1 MDNFIRLL
9 GFLKPYRWRVIWAV
23 ILMLAI
29 ALSALPMPLLIKF
42 LIDRVLK
49 EKRLDWLNYVLVGTL
64 ALYALR
70 GLTSFLLNSAI
81 IYLGQRVVFDLRYT
95 CYRHL
100 QRLSM
105 SYYNARETGKI
116 MSRLTSD
123 IDIIQYIITGGFIT
137 LITDIVTLIA
147 VLVVIFYTEW
157 RLSLIAM
164 IVVPL
169 YLINYQIFI
178 RGIRTNSV
186 LLREKMDAI
195 YGTLSEK
202 LTGIGVVKAFAREKH
217 EVRRFARQIRENYDL
232 NMKQNLLSTA
242 LWAIAGVI
250 SASGT
255 ACILWYGG
263 REVMAGHPLTL
274 GSLLAF
280 NGYMGYLYGPA
291 VRLLQFNTT
300 LQWVFSAIERVF
312 EVLDTRPEIEDAPDA
327 VPLHN
332 IQGRVE
338 LENVSFG
345 YRPNQPVLKNID
357 LTVEPGEMI
366 AIVGPSGAGKTTLV
380 NLIARF
386 YDPTEGAVKI
396 DGCDLRKVKLD
407 SIRRQIAIVHQ
418 ESIIFSVTLRENI
431 MYGNSSATEE
441 EMLQAARDADLHD
454 FISSLPEGYDTK
466 IGEKGVKLSVGQ
478 KQRVA
483 IARALLTDP
492 RILILDDATSALDSE
507 TEARIQQSLDR
518 LMKGRTSFVIA
529 HRLSTIVNADRI
541 IAMDQGEI
549 VETGSHREL
558 LARNGLYAR
567 LHHEQFKAAAL
578 KQLVG

>member
-9 GFLKPYRWRVIWAV
+9 GFLKPYRWRVALAV
-23 ILMLAI
+23 SLMLVI
-29 ALSALPMPLLIKF
+29 ALSALPMPLLIKY
-42 LIDRVLK
+42 LVDHVLK
-49 EKRLDWLNYVLVGTL
+49 EKRMDLLNYILAGTL
-64 ALYALR
+64 ALYAVR
-70 GLTSFLLNSAI
+70 GLTSFLLNATI

-105 SYYNARETGKI
+105 SFYDARETGKI

-164 IVVPL
+164 VVVPL

-178 RGIRTNSV
+178 KGIRANSI

-202 LTGIGVVKAFAREKH
+202 IAGIGVVKAFARERH
-217 EVRRFARQIRENYDL
+217 EVRHFARQIRENYDL
-232 NMKQNLLSTA
+232 NMKQNLLSTS
-242 LWAIAGVI
+242 LWAIAGMI
-250 SASGT
+250 SATGT
-255 ACILWYGG
+255 ATILWYGG
-263 REVMAGHPLTL
+263 REVMKGDALTL

-280 NGYMGYLYGPA
+280 NGYVGYLYGPA

-327 VPLHN
+327 LPLP
-332 IQGRVE
+332 QMKGEVE
-338 LENVSFG
+338 LENISFA
-345 YRPNQPVLKNID
+345 YRPGQPVLKHID
-357 LTVEPGEMI
+357 LAVQPGEMI
-366 AIVGPSGAGKTTLV
+366 AVVGPSGAGKTTLV

-386 YDPTEGAVKI
+386 YDPTEGAVRI
-396 DGCDLRKVKLD
+396 DGRDLTKVKLD
-407 SIRRQIAIVHQ
+407 SVRRQIAIVHQ

-431 MYGNSSATEE
+431 IYGNSGATEE
-441 EMLQAARDADLHD
+441 EMLAASRDADLHD
-454 FISSLPEGYDTK
+454 FITSLPEGYDTK

-478 KQRVA
+478 KQRVS
-483 IARALLTDP
+483 IARAILTDP
-492 RILILDDATSALDSE
+492 KILILDDATSALDSE
-507 TEARIQQSLDR
+507 TEARIQAALER

-541 IAMDQGEI
+541 IALDKGEI
-549 VETGSHREL
+549 VEIGTHAQL
-558 LARNGLYAR
+558 LARGSLYAR
-567 LHHEQFKAAAL
+567 LHHEQFKAAAIQ
-578 KQLVG
+578 QLVG